1 MKLSVIIC
9 VYNTSYDY
17 LEKCL
22 SSITSSTLSDYE
34 IVFVDDGSS
43 VDYTEFLAKY
53 KVKYTKTENRGHLAA
68 RIHGVEISEG
78 EYITFVDSDD
88 TVSKNYHL
96 PMLLAAESEGADIVI
111 NSWAFH
117 TDRTKRAPLSDI
129 NMKKSLSLSGD
140 ELISYFAE
148 SQGKDHSVFVQ
159 WNKIFRRE
167 VMLSAIKELL
177 FSWRSEK
184 RLTYAEDV
192 LLSFFCYKNSKKII
206 SVNSGFYFY
215 RIHSAQ
221 SVTVASEEKLK
232 NQIECMSAVFSV
244 MLANLPEGDGR
255 KKAEENIL
263 LWRELMSRTHYSSA
277 RYGGYASLLPFIKE
291 SYSVNKLRLPVLSD
305 SAAYSESEL
314 LGDNF
319 DEIDE
324 ALTKVFLS
332 KEEDITVSYKR
343 SSLVIRR
350 NIETI
355 AKVSGKNIAY
365 KKKGADMKI
374 PAPKIKIRDRIIHN
388 AFVYRVGMILFK
400 KGSRARNFLKRH
412 L

>member
-9 VYNTSYDY
+9 VYNTDYGY

-34 IVFVDDGSS
+34 IVFVDDGST
-43 VDYTEFLAKY
+43 VDYTEILAKY
-53 KVKYTKTENRGHLAA
+53 KVKYSKTENRGHLAA
-68 RIHGVEISEG
+68 RLHGIEISEG

-88 TVSKNYHL
+88 TVSENYHL
-96 PMLLAAESEGADIVI
+96 PMLLAAEREGADIVL

-117 TDRTKRAPLSDI
+117 TDRTRRAPLSEV

-140 ELISYFAE
+140 EIMSFFAK

-167 VMLSAIKELL
+167 VILSAVAQLSSFRK
-177 FSWRSEK
+177 SEK

-206 SVNSGFYFY
+206 NIHSGFYFY

-221 SVTVASEEKLK
+221 SVSVGNEEKLK
-232 NQIECMSAVFSV
+232 SQIECMSEVFDI
-244 MLANLPEGDGR
+244 MLENLSECEGYGEI
-255 KKAEENIL
+255 KKDIF

-277 RYGGYASLLPFIKE
+277 RYGGYDSLFPFIKE
-291 SYSVNKLRLPVLSD
+291 KYAIEKLSLPRLSD
-305 SAAYSESEL
+305 SSEYSKSEL

-319 DEIDE
+319 DEIDK
-324 ALTKVFLS
+324 ALTRVFLS
-332 KEEDITVSYKR
+332 EGDITVSYKK
-343 SSLVIRR
+343 SSLAAGRIIDTLRR
-350 NIETI
+350 VTDKNIE
-355 AKVSGKNIAY
+355 Y
-365 KKKGADMKI
+365 KKKGADIEI
-374 PAPKIKIRDRIIHN
+374 PAPKVKIRDRIIHN